1 MSYISVAVF
10 VFVPFPPLTPFENS
24 YVRVNSV
31 GKSCQHHHLDSRFL
45 VGALKETICWL
56 IDDLAFFIII
66 IIIIVLFYFTLV
78 KSYNKII

>member
-31 GKSCQHHHLDSRFL
+31 GKSCQHHHHLDSRFL
-45 VGALKETICWL
+45 VGASKETIFWL
-56 IDDLAFFIII
+56 IDDLVFFIII
-66 IIIIVLFYFTLV
+66 IIIIILFYFGKKLQ
-78 KSYNKII
+78 